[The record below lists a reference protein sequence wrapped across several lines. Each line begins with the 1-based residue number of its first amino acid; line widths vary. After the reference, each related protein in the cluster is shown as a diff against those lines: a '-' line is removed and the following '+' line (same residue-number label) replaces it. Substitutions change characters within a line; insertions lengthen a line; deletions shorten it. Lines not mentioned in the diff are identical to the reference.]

1 MYSCSSGFVLEIGD
15 AVVCNL
21 DLFFQHRYTLGK
33 IIVGT
38 DFTGQL
44 FNFCIGH
51 GLRGGHPLL
60 CAPLPGK
67 IGNNNA
73 DKAQPASNQR
83 NNKIASTKSLL
94 HIFGLVQPCINQL
107 QLCTLAHDVP
117 GVAAGYRPNVQ
128 HPLVAI
134 CTGFAV

>member
-83 NNKIASTKSLL
+83 NNNSMLFVDFIILL
-94 HIFGLVQPCINQL
+94 HFIAKCGI
-107 QLCTLAHDVP
+107 
-117 GVAAGYRPNVQ
+117 
-128 HPLVAI
+128 
-134 CTGFAV
+134 